1 MTEKENIRK
10 KILERRKLLNEIDLL
25 NANEKIVN
33 SARDIINSL
42 VREKQSK
49 TPTNLGIYWPLKGEP
64 DLLKL
69 VAAYSGKVAIP
80 KIRGDRMI
88 FVKYDLGSY
97 LEKSMYTG
105 LMQPESNINVVPE
118 LVFVP
123 GISFCVNGYR
133 LGFGKGYYDK
143 YFRNY
148 PDIIKV
154 GVCFHEYLIETLPY
168 NLNDIRMDYI
178 LTDKTIIVL

>member
-1 MTEKENIRK
+1 MIEKDNIRK

-25 NANEKIVN
+25 SANEKIVN

-42 VREKQSK
+42 VKEKQNK
-49 TPTNLGIYWPLKGEP
+49 IPTLAIYWPLKGEP

-80 KIRGDRMI
+80 KIRGDRMN

-105 LMQPESNINVVPE
+105 LMQPESNINTIPE
-118 LVFVP
+118 LIFVP
-123 GISFCVNGYR
+123 GLSFCVNGYR

-143 YFRNY
+143 YFGNH
-148 PDIIKV
+148 PNITKV
-154 GVCFHEYLIETLPY
+154 GVCFHEYLIEALPY
-168 NLNDIRMDYI
+168 NLNDIMMDYI

>member
-1 MTEKENIRK
+1 MIEKDQIRK
-10 KILERRKLLNEIDLL
+10 RILERRKLLNEMDLL
-25 NANEKIVN
+25 SANEKIVGL
-33 SARDIINSL
+33 ARDIINSL
-42 VREKQSK
+42 VKEEQNKA
-49 TPTNLGIYWPLKGEP
+49 PTLGIYWPLKGEP

-69 VAAYSGKVAIP
+69 AAACSGKVAIP
-80 KIRGDRMI
+80 KIRGDRMN

-118 LVFVP
+118 LIFVP
-123 GISFCVNGYR
+123 GLSFCVSGYR

-143 YFRNY
+143 YFRNH
-148 PDIIKV
+148 PNITKV
-154 GVCFHEYLIETLPY
+154 GVCFHESLVETLPY

-178 LTDKTIIVL
+178 LTDKAIIVL

>member
-1 MTEKENIRK
+1 MIEKENIRK

-25 NANEKIVN
+25 GANEKIVN
-33 SARDIINSL
+33 ASRDIISSL
-42 VREKQSK
+42 VKEKQSK
-49 TPTNLGIYWPLKGEP
+49 IPTLAIYWPLKGEP

-80 KIRGDRMI
+80 KIRGDRMN

-105 LMQPESNINVVPE
+105 LMQPESNINAIPE

-123 GISFCVNGYR
+123 GLSFCVNGYR

-143 YFRNY
+143 YFENH
-148 PDIIKV
+148 PNITKV
-154 GVCFHEYLIETLPY
+154 GVCFHEYLIESLPY

-178 LTDKTIIVL
+178 LTDKAIIVL